1 MDNRYG
7 YTDNKKAK
15 GARKPEGKFMAFLKK
30 LGVTNPLLQVALP
43 AGLALVVATVASCAI
58 FGGGSGSSHG
68 IKEEISV
75 TYDTPL
81 TVELFLEEGTD
92 ASKCEFVSDVSVI
105 DMSQIASYKLTL
117 ANDGNKV
124 TSVLNVIDDVPPV
137 ADPVPQKVYSLEL
150 PDPNDCITN
159 LYDKSEVT
167 VTYAEGTDL
176 SAGGNMI
183 VNVII
188 TDAYDNRTVVEVPF
202 EVTSDVTP
210 PVILG
215 TRDLEFMAGVVP
227 DYAEGVTVTDDMD
240 PNPQLIIDDTEVDP
254 YTVGQYPLTY
264 MASDAGGNEA
274 MITVTVT
281 VIENDGSVP
290 TTAPRGNGGNGG
302 SSRGGRSNN
311 GKYSK
316 CTPSDAYAKARKIY
330 NSICNSSM
338 SDVKRG
344 LKIFYWVNHNISF
357 SFRGVDHTSWA
368 AAACQA
374 FGNRRSSCYGQW
386 AACKALCDVAGIP
399 NRKVWR
405 SNAAKV
411 HVWCLCYLNGGWY
424 HCDATQWPGMGHYFA
439 YMMTDAEI
447 RKAPGNHRFITSGLP
462 ARATKSVQKYIN
474 IYSCSVS
481 DQLKIKATPTPLPTT
496 VAPPTPTAKPTASPT
511 SAAPTEES
519 KPTASPTE
527 SPATAKPTTK
537 PSDPTEAPA
546 TAKPTSKPTEK
557 PTDKPAEPTD
567 NPDNTDP
574 QGED

>member
-15 GARKPEGKFMAFLKK
+15 KAKKPEGKFMTFLRR

-58 FGGGSGSSHG
+58 FGGGSKSSYG

-81 TVELFLEEGTD
+81 TVDLFLDEGTD

-105 DMSQIASYKLTL
+105 DMSQVASYKLTL

-124 TSVLNVIDDVPPV
+124 TSILNVIDDVPPV

-159 LYDKSEVT
+159 LYDKSDVT

-188 TDAYDNRTVVEVPF
+188 TDIYDNRTVVEVPF

-210 PVILG
+210 PIILG
-215 TRDLEFMAGVVP
+215 ARDLEFMAGVIP

-240 PNPQLIIDDTEVDP
+240 PDPQLIIDDTEVDP
-254 YTVGQYPLTY
+254 YTPGQYPLTY

-274 MITVTVT
+274 VMTVTVT

-290 TTAPRGNGGNGG
+290 TTAPGGNKNN
-302 SSRGGRSNN
+302 GGRSSSGGSKSNN
-311 GKYSK
+311 KYSK
-316 CTPSDAYAKARKIY
+316 CTPSDAYARARKIY

-338 SDVKRG
+338 SDVQRG

-405 SNAAKV
+405 SNSAKV

-424 HCDATQWPGMGHYFA
+424 HCDATQWPGYGHYFS
-439 YMMTDAEI
+439 YMKTDAEI

-474 IYSCSVS
+474 IYSCTVS
-481 DQLKIKATPTPLPTT
+481 SQLKIKATPTPLPTT
-496 VAPPTPTAKPTASPT
+496 VAPPTPTAKPTAT
-511 SAAPTEES
+511 ATAAPTEES
-519 KPTASPTE
+519 NPTSKPTD
-527 SPATAKPTTK
+527 KPT
-537 PSDPTEAPA
+537 DAPA
-546 TAKPTSKPTEK
+546 TAKPTSKPTDK
-557 PTDKPAEPTD
+557 PTEKPAEPTEK
-567 NPDNTDP
+567 PEETET
-574 QGED
+574 QGDT

>member
-7 YTDNKKAK
+7 FKDNKKAK
-15 GARKPEGKFMAFLKK
+15 KASKPDGKFMAFLKR

-58 FGGGSGSSHG
+58 FGGGSKSSHG

-81 TVELFLEEGTD
+81 TVELFLDEGTD

-105 DMSQIASYKLTL
+105 DMSQVASYKLTL

-124 TSVLNVIDDVPPV
+124 QSVLNVIDDVPPV

-159 LYDKSEVT
+159 LYDKSDVT
-167 VTYAEGTDL
+167 VEYAEGTDL
-176 SAGGNMI
+176 SAGGNLI
-183 VNVII
+183 VSVII
-188 TDAYDNRTVVEVPF
+188 TDIYDNRTVVEVPF

-215 TRDLEFMAGVVP
+215 TRDLEFMAGVIP

-240 PNPQLIIDDTEVDP
+240 PDPQLIIDDTEVDP

-264 MASDAGGNEA
+264 MAQDAGGNEA

-290 TTAPRGNGGNGG
+290 TTKPGGNGGNGG
-302 SSRGGRSNN
+302 RSSSGSRNNN

-386 AACKALCDVAGIP
+386 AACKALLDVAGIP

-424 HCDATQWPGMGHYFA
+424 HCDATQWPGYGHYFA

-481 DQLKIKATPTPLPTT
+481 DQLKIKSTPTPLPTT
-496 VAPPTPTAKPTASPT
+496 VAPPTPTAKPTADPT
-511 SAAPTEES
+511 TPPTEKPTDAPATS
-519 KPTASPTE
+519 KPT
-527 SPATAKPTTK
+527 
-537 PSDPTEAPA
+537 DAPA
-546 TAKPTSKPTEK
+546 TAKPTDKPTDAPPTEKPTEK
-557 PTDKPAEPTD
+557 PAEPTETHEE
-567 NPDNTDP
+567 TDP
-574 QGED
+574 EGDV